1 MKTKISSPEFLEGFL
16 RTAAGYDSDEGNPR
30 VKEIVHRLL
39 SDLCKAIDDLDITVD
54 EFWHGA
60 NYLLRLGQAHETALL
75 VAGLGL
81 EHILDVREDELDE
94 KAGLAKDGATPRTIE
109 GPLYVAGAP
118 IVEGEAQLDDGTD
131 TESDLMHLSGKVVD
145 AVTGEVIPNATVEVW
160 HCNSKGNYSFFDQ
173 SQSDFNM
180 RRTIKTDNGQYTAR
194 SIVPSGYSVPP
205 GNPTEQLLTLLGRH
219 GSRPA
224 HIHFFVHAPGY
235 RHLTTQINLSD
246 DPFCHDDFAYATRDE
261 LIVDAVEVNDP
272 EKIAAAKMKGPYKEL
287 VFDFS
292 LTKAVNSDQEV
303 RSSRARA
310 AL

>member
-118 IVEGEAQLDDGTD
+118 VEEGEAQLDDGSD

-145 AVTGEVIPNATVEVW
+145 AATGEVIPNATVEVW

-261 LIVDAVEVNDP
+261 LIVDAVEVTDP

-292 LTKAVNSDQEV
+292 LTEAVDSDQEI

>member
-118 IVEGEAQLDDGTD
+118 VVEGEAQLDDGTD

-180 RRTIKTDNGQYTAR
+180 RRTIKTDNGQYIAR